1 MNELLFDTKNCP
13 IARVSK
19 VFQGKWTMVILHI
32 LSEGTLRF
40 GEIKRKLPDVTDAN
54 LTKDLRLLESYG
66 VIHREVYPVVPP
78 KVEYSLTDM
87 GKDFLPI
94 LDSINKWAEKYTA
107 EWFSA
112 VQIPIEI
119 SPVLRDLITVIF
131 CY

>member
-1 MNELLFDTKNCP
+1 MNDLCFDLENCP

-19 VFQGKWTMVILHI
+19 VLQGKWSMVII
-32 LSEGTLRF
+32 YVLSEGTLRF
-40 GEIKRKLPDVTDAN
+40 SEIHHKLSHITEAN
-54 LTKDLRLLESYG
+54 LTKDLRMLEAKG

-107 EWFSA
+107 E
-112 VQIPIEI
+112 
-119 SPVLRDLITVIF
+119 
-131 CY
+131 

>member
-1 MNELLFDTKNCP
+1 MKELLFDTENCS

-19 VFQGKWTMVILHI
+19 VFQGKWTMVILYI

-40 GEIKRKLPDVTDAN
+40 GEIKRQLPNVTDAN

-66 VIHREVYPVVPP
+66 VIHRKVYPVVPP
-78 KVEYSLTDM
+78 KVEYSLTEM

-107 EWFSA
+107 
-112 VQIPIEI
+112 
-119 SPVLRDLITVIF
+119 D
-131 CY
+131 